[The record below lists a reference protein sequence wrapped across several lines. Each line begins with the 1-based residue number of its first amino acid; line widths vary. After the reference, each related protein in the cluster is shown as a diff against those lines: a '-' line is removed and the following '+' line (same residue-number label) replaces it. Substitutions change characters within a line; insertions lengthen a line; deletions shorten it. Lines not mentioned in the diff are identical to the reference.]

1 MSTGRSRHGA
11 HASKRQQ
18 KVKDRQIIAATSEPP
33 QPYDW
38 SHEPIFFSRAD
49 QWLNFDEPRKY
60 PLLVNP
66 IVSDT

>member
-1 MSTGRSRHGA
+1 M
-11 HASKRQQ
+11 SKRQQ
-18 KVKDRQIIAATSEPP
+18 KLEDRRINAATSEPP

-38 SHEPIFFSRAD
+38 SHEPISFSRAD
-49 QWLNFDEPRKY
+49 QWLNFDELGKY